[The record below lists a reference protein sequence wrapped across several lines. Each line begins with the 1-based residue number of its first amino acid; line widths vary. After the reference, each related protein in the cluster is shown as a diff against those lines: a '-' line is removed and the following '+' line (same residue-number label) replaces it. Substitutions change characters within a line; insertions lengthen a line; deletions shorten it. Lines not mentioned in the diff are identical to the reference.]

1 MLFNFDTMEMSRAK
15 SALLLY
21 ALFKSRDAASPL
33 NGLETWSR
41 AESFCKAACL
51 KSSSTAEFVTRFK
64 EMAKIPS
71 IKPYYLTDASKMV
84 EMPDGSFIQSDNVRD
99 YKLDIFED
107 DEIRRVIE
115 KEYPII
121 VMLVRERIQR
131 EKLTWELTEEEN
143 EDENI

>member
-1 MLFNFDTMEMSRAK
+1 MLYNFDTSELNRAK
-15 SALLLY
+15 AALLLY
-21 ALFKSRDAASPL
+21 ALFKSRDINSPL
-33 NGLETWSR
+33 NGLDTWNR

-51 KSSSTAEFVTRFK
+51 KSSTTGEFVTRFK

-84 EMPDGSFIQSDNVRD
+84 EMPDGSIIQSDNVRD

-107 DEIRRVIE
+107 DDIRRTIE

-131 EKLTWELTEEEN
+131 EKLTHTEEE
-143 EDENI
+143 EDDENI

>member
-1 MLFNFDTMEMSRAK
+1 MLYNFDTAEMNRAK
-15 SALLLY
+15 AALLLY
-21 ALFKSRDAASPL
+21 ALFKSRDVNSPL
-33 NGLETWSR
+33 NGLETWGR

-51 KSSSTAEFVTRFK
+51 KSSTTGEFVTKFK

-84 EMPDGSFIQSDNVRD
+84 EMPDGSIIQSDNVRD

-107 DEIRRVIE
+107 DDIRRTIE

-131 EKLTWELTEEEN
+131 EKLTHTEEE
-143 EDENI
+143 EDDENI